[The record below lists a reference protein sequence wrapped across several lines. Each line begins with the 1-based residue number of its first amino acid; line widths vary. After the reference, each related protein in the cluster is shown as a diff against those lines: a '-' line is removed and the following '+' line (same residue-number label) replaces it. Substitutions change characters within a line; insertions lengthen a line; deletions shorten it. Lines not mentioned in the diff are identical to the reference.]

1 MNNNISEEISSE
13 MEKNQNK
20 IFCSNVYVKES
31 SLSNTDNV
39 FDGAFA
45 NKSFKKGEIIEY
57 GIVRI
62 LPDNFDGNKSPYVFT
77 WSDEIPNKRWAMA
90 SGCAP
95 FYNTSIKDKNVNM
108 ERDFI
113 NNTFKIIADR
123 DIQKDEEL
131 LHTYKSLQWR
141 ECFTEIKNILN
152 Q

>member
-1 MNNNISEEISSE
+1 MNNNISEI
-13 MEKNQNK
+13 EKYQNK
-20 IFCSNVYVKES
+20 IFCSNVYVKQS
-31 SLSNTDNV
+31 SLSTDNNV

-57 GIVRI
+57 GIVRL

-77 WSDEIPNKRWAMA
+77 WSDEIPNKKWAIA

-95 FYNTSIKDKNVNM
+95 FYNTSIKDTNVIM

-113 NNTFKIIADR
+113 NNTFEIIANR
-123 DIQKDEEL
+123 DIKKDEEL

-152 Q
+152 HL